1 MKKIIVLIFI
11 STLTFALFAQNQVE
25 RPYVVMISMDGF
37 RWDYPDKVA
46 TPNLHYVAK
55 HGVKAQSLRP
65 AFPTKTFPNHY
76 AMATGLYPDHN
87 GIVNNSFYDPEMNAH
102 YSMGDSTKNNPAFYL
117 GEPIWNTAEKQG
129 VKTASFYW
137 VGSDVAIQGMHPT
150 YWKKY
155 VHLFPFEQRLDTAIA
170 WLSLPEEK
178 RPHLILLYLHEP
190 DAVGHDFGPDGEKTL
205 QEVHYLDSLVGDF
218 IKKIKKL
225 PVGKKV
231 NLIFTA
237 DHGMCNIANDRV
249 VYLSDFVKKN
259 WFKEIEGGNPN
270 YNLKANP
277 GCLDSAYQSLIKVP
291 HIKVWKHGMLPQRLH
306 YGNSPRDLDLI
317 VVSDSAWS
325 VSWKKGRSFYG
336 GTHGFDNSNTDIH
349 AIFYAMGPAFK
360 KGYVQ
365 PTFDNVD
372 LYPLITYILGIRPAA
387 TDGNLE
393 AVKSMLK

>member
-1 MKKIIVLIFI
+1 
-11 STLTFALFAQNQVE
+11 
-25 RPYVVMISMDGF
+25 MI
-37 RWDYPDKVA
+37 
-46 TPNLHYVAK
+46 L
-55 HGVKAQSLRP
+55 
-65 AFPTKTFPNHY
+65 
-76 AMATGLYPDHN
+76 
-87 GIVNNSFYDPEMNAH
+87 DPM
-102 YSMGDSTKNNPAFYL
+102 
-117 GEPIWNTAEKQG
+117 EK
-129 VKTASFYW
+129 
-137 VGSDVAIQGMHPT
+137 
-150 YWKKY
+150 
-155 VHLFPFEQRLDTAIA
+155 
-170 WLSLPEEK
+170 
-178 RPHLILLYLHEP
+178 
-190 DAVGHDFGPDGEKTL
+190 KTL

-249 VYLSDFVKKN
+249 VYLSDFVKKS
-259 WFKEIEGGNPN
+259 WLKEIEGGNPN
-270 YNLKANP
+270 YNLKVNP
-277 GCLDSAYQSLIKVP
+277 DCLDSAYQSLIKVP

-325 VSWKKGRSFYG
+325 VSWKKGRSFSG
-336 GTHGFDNSNTDIH
+336 GTHGFENSNTDVH

-360 KGYVQ
+360 KGYIQ

-393 AVKSMLK
+393 EVKSMLK